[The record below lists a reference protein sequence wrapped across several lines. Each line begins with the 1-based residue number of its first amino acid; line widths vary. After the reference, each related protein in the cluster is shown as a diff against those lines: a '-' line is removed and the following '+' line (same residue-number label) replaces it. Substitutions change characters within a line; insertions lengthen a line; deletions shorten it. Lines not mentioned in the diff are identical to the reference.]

1 MLRDS
6 EPRGGLGACALCGA
20 LCLRGCGDG
29 AVRGVGGEV
38 LSSQRSE
45 GPEARP
51 ALPAAPR
58 RGWVKP

>member
-1 MLRDS
+1 MR
-6 EPRGGLGACALCGA
+6 
-20 LCLRGCGDG
+20 
-29 AVRGVGGEV
+29 AVRGAMPQGLWGWGREGGVGGEV

-45 GPEARP
+45 GPGARP